1 MKNKVALVCA
11 ALLVSTMAN
20 AADGR
25 VKDNKNKL
33 ADDPTKVISKIG
45 VSYANNYDFDD
56 SNVAF
61 SGSIAFDQ
69 ARKLNARIN
78 EDASEWRI
86 GGSWLFPV
94 GIVNFNFGKNEYTNG
109 ATQNNYSVG
118 TFMPLSYFGIEPL
131 GFQIFPMAGYTYND
145 GEALACDGEVGS
157 KCSNPD
163 FVGTPSAENGFDM
176 MTSSGSSG
184 YVGAFALK
192 SFTPELTLMSFAAG
206 TYGSKN
212 SEGENYKGAFGGIGL
227 GYLVNKRH
235 SFNLM
240 TFIMNNN
247 TYLDEAD
254 KRVMA
259 SYQYQFD

>member
-20 AADGR
+20 AADGA
-25 VKDNKNKL
+25 VKENKNKL
-33 ADDPTKVISKIG
+33 ADDPTKVISKVG

-56 SNVAF
+56 PNLSF
-61 SGSIAFDQ
+61 SGSIAFDE
-69 ARKLNARIN
+69 ARKLNVRIN
-78 EDASEWRI
+78 DDVSEWRI

-94 GIVNFNFGKNEYTNG
+94 GIVNFNFGKNEYSNG
-109 ATQNNYSVG
+109 ANQTNYSVG

-145 GEALACDGEVGS
+145 GEAPACDGEVGS

-163 FVGTPSAENGFDM
+163 FVGTPSPENGFDM

-192 SFTPELTLMSFAAG
+192 SLSQEMTLISFAAG
-206 TYGSKN
+206 SYGSEN

-227 GYLVNKRH
+227 GYAFNKNH
-235 SFNLM
+235 SFNVM
-240 TFIMNNN
+240 TFLMNNN

-254 KRVMA
+254 KRVVA
-259 SYQYQFD
+259 SYQYQFN